1 MRYFLKSLVRCGNAK
16 GLAFSFV
23 IIAMLL
29 TLVLVPFIS
38 AGASWLSNCCDG
50 GDCCIENDCSC
61 PQCYGRGEP
70 GGVCPDCGAGLCPDC
85 GNCPNCGTSPCPK
98 CRVCTEC
105 GSHNYCKTCLGC
117 LDCDHGRDPDCPECG
132 DKKEAAP
139 ISETDTDTDIGGGLL
154 DEPVPLFSIGG
165 VDIYLFAPLGIS
177 SWAILSLVFTAL
189 GLGVTAFVIFRAVR
203 QKKDE
208 NAAIDEHSAI
218 LRNVDTFDN
227 DRVSKVAED
236 KERYNKRRRLGAFS
250 LMYLFAAAAV
260 LLIILFQDF
269 TGIIVLFDFWVIIH
283 AALFAGVLVSG
294 KLVFRKYEDYDDDD
308 GAIPL
313 SAVSP
318 S

>member
-1 MRYFLKSLVRCGNAK
+1 
-16 GLAFSFV
+16 
-23 IIAMLL
+23 
-29 TLVLVPFIS
+29 
-38 AGASWLSNCCDG
+38 
-50 GDCCIENDCSC
+50 
-61 PQCYGRGEP
+61 
-70 GGVCPDCGAGLCPDC
+70 
-85 GNCPNCGTSPCPK
+85 
-98 CRVCTEC
+98 
-105 GSHNYCKTCLGC
+105 
-117 LDCDHGRDPDCPECG
+117 
-132 DKKEAAP
+132 
-139 ISETDTDTDIGGGLL
+139 
-154 DEPVPLFSIGG
+154 
-165 VDIYLFAPLGIS
+165 
-177 SWAILSLVFTAL
+177 
-189 GLGVTAFVIFRAVR
+189 
-203 QKKDE
+203 
-208 NAAIDEHSAI
+208 
-218 LRNVDTFDN
+218 VDTFDN